1 MPLWLLSAF
10 GVVKKGLGAV
20 LSLVTRYPLQCAMIV
35 ALVACAGL
43 WRANSHLRDG
53 IKAERAAHA
62 QTVAN
67 YRHAQEE
74 AEARQ
79 KANLVRVAAQRKAE
93 NERSKHELET
103 YRADADARYDRLL
116 ASAKAYRGIPQSPDV
131 SAAVEAGCIA
141 FAATPCAELPA
152 KLKAAQ
158 DNTDQLV
165 ALINA
170 VETQGKVGTSARDLD
185 ENPSVVQPVTL
196 PRLHLPNSQIAQG
209 DDVGH

>member
-10 GVVKKGLGAV
+10 GFVKKAAGVA
-20 LSLVTRYPLQCAMIV
+20 LSAAIKYPWQTALLLS
-35 ALVACAGL
+35 LVACAWL

-67 YRHAQEE
+67 FRKAQEE

-79 KANLVRVAAQRKAE
+79 KANLARVAAQRKAE

-152 KLKAAQ
+152 KMKAAQ

-165 ALINA
+165 ALISA
-170 VETQGKVGTSARDLD
+170 VEAQANIPTSP
-185 ENPSVVQPVTL
+185 ETPQ
-196 PRLHLPNSQIAQG
+196 
-209 DDVGH
+209 